1 MRLGAF
7 WVVVCAVGC
16 GGGASE
22 RGGPE
27 NARTSERDR
36 RIAAFARE
44 REALDAEQPES
55 PYVDERARVVAA
67 PGACGQGPYRI
78 RFQAVGAP
86 HGERVRVYACTS
98 RSIKGTYRLR
108 QGERDGEPRTFGH
121 GQDNGRCTV
130 QQGARTAA
138 GGAGGGGTDVAGGG
152 AGSTGSAA
160 TAAPSAEPLDLV
172 DAPADSA
179 TECGPG
185 RYREPILDHTF
196 IMQGPAPAL
205 QPGLAMQVLLW
216 SELPN
221 DLAGV
226 TFVVDQ
232 DVVRRDM
239 STEAWLA
246 YLRARD
252 TYHERLR
259 ALLDREVAA
268 GVATLVDSTPRV
280 AEPPPP
286 PRTEE
291 RPPRP
296 SENAEWV
303 PGYWHFET
311 RWSWIGGWWRVPEGD
326 VQADLVVRAP
336 VPPPPPR
343 VEQPVA
349 DAKPARDAIWTAGAW
364 QWDGRAYVWVS
375 GAWRIPPTLRH
386 RWQPAGWRARGSVS
400 IFVPGG
406 WILGR

>member
-22 RGGPE
+22 RGGPD

-36 RIAAFARE
+36 RIAAFERE
-44 REALDAEQPES
+44 RQALDAERPES
-55 PYVDERARVVAA
+55 PYVDERVRVVSA

-86 HGERVRVYACTS
+86 HGERVRVYACTA
-98 RSIKGTYRLR
+98 RSIRGTVRLR

-130 QQGARTAA
+130 QEGARATA
-138 GGAGGGGTDVAGGG
+138 GGAGGGT
-152 AGSTGSAA
+152 
-160 TAAPSAEPLDLV
+160 APSQGNAGASASASTPAPAAEPLDLV
-172 DAPADSA
+172 DAPAGGSE
-179 TECGPG
+179 ECGQG
-185 RYREPILDHTF
+185 RFREPITDHTF
-196 IMQGPAPAL
+196 IMEGSAPAL
-205 QPGLAMQVLLW
+205 QPGLAMEVVLW

-221 DLAGV
+221 DLTGV

-239 STEAWLA
+239 TTDAWLSH
-246 YLRARD
+246 LRAQRAWED
-252 TYHERLR
+252 RLR
-259 ALLDREVAA
+259 AFVDREVTA

-286 PRTEE
+286 PQAEE

-296 SENAEWV
+296 SEHAEWV
-303 PGYWHFET
+303 PGYWHFEA
-311 RWSWIGGWWRVPEGD
+311 RWSWIGGWWRVPAAD
-326 VQADLVVRAP
+326 VAADLVVRAP

-349 DAKPARDAIWTAGAW
+349 EAKPARDAIWTPGAW
-364 QWDGRAYVWVS
+364 QWDGGAFVWVG

-386 RWQPAGWRARGSVS
+386 RWQPASWRARGSLSV
-400 IFVPGG
+400 FVPGG